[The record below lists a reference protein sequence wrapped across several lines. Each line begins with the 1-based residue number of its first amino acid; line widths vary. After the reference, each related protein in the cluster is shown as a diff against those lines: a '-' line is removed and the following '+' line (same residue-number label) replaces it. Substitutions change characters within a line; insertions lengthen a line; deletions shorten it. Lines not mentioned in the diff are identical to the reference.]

1 MQADDIKQAL
11 PGLNFARSPEA
22 DRRLGRVYTY
32 VRSPLAGFVSGMN
45 RCIADP
51 AISEP
56 LWSSPRSDP
65 GIGVYPKRAGTD
77 VSEHEEKHI
86 KEIEIIYDK

>member
-1 MQADDIKQAL
+1 
-11 PGLNFARSPEA
+11 
-22 DRRLGRVYTY
+22 
-32 VRSPLAGFVSGMN
+32 MN